1 MNLITVTVHWSL
13 QVLGPQSWDS
23 PSFLSFSFDS
33 NLVSASD
40 ASSDLSNQ
48 VSLTDVSD

>member
-1 MNLITVTVHWSL
+1 MNLITVTAHWSL

-33 NLVSASD
+33 NQISVSD
-40 ASSDLSNQ
+40 ASSDLLNQ